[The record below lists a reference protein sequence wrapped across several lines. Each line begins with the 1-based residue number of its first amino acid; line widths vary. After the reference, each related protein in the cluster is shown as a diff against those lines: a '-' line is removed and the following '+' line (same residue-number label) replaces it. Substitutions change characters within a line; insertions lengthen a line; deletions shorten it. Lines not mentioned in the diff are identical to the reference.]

1 MLMDRV
7 VTTVVRVIAVLALI
21 AIGSAVVRSCTETFE
36 NIAYGTYTS
45 EFHTFATR

>member
-1 MLMDRV
+1 MTTLVRV
-7 VTTVVRVIAVLALI
+7 VAVLALI
-21 AIGSAVVRSCTETFE
+21 AIGSAVVRSCTEIFE

>member
-21 AIGSAVVRSCTETFE
+21 AIGSRRREE
-36 NIAYGTYTS
+36 L
-45 EFHTFATR
+45 H